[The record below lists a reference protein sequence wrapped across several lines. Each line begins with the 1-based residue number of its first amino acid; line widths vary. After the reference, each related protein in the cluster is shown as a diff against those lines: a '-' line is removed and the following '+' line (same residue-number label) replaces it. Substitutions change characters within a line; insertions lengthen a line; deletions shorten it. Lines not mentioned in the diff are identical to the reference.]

1 MTDQDLEAI
10 EIAEVIENV
19 INETVATGAQPENI
33 EAMADLNIGG
43 NVNPN
48 NDRIAF
54 GCFATH
60 CRCVTAECDT
70 EDVAYNLLAL
80 HVDVNP

>member
-19 INETVATGAQPENI
+19 ISDTVATGAQPENI

-43 NVNPN
+43 NENPN
-48 NDRIAF
+48 NNRIVFRMLCNRLRICDRRMRYR
-54 GCFATH
+54 
-60 CRCVTAECDT
+60 RCGIQTSGFTC
-70 EDVAYNLLAL
+70 
-80 HVDVNP
+80 